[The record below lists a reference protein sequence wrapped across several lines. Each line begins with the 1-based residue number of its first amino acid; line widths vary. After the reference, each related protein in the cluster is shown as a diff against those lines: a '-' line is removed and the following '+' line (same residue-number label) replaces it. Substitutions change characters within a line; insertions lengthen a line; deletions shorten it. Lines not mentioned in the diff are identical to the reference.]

1 MDVEDKINKIDKQ
14 VDYLD
19 TIIKNVLVLDT
30 LDAPYANLNIETIS
44 IEDLVIQA
52 IDLSKKKNVKII
64 NINKKKVLCDVVKLS
79 IVIRNLLD
87 NARKYAPSKRP
98 VEIDSKIQN
107 EKVFISVRDFG
118 PGVDEELLKNIT
130 KAYVRGRDRSKPGF
144 GLGLSI
150 CKKVMDSHNGSL
162 KIENMEERVFVYN

>member
-1 MDVEDKINKIDKQ
+1 MDVEDKINKIDKH

-30 LDAPYANLNIETIS
+30 LDAPYANLKIENIS

-52 IDLSKKKNVKII
+52 IDLSKNKNVKTI
-64 NINKKKVLCDVVKLS
+64 NINKKKVSCDVVKLS

-98 VEIDSKIQN
+98 VEINSKIQKD
-107 EKVFISVRDFG
+107 KVFINVRDFG
-118 PGVDEELLKNIT
+118 PG
-130 KAYVRGRDRSKPGF
+130 G
-144 GLGLSI
+144 
-150 CKKVMDSHNGSL
+150 
-162 KIENMEERVFVYN
+162 